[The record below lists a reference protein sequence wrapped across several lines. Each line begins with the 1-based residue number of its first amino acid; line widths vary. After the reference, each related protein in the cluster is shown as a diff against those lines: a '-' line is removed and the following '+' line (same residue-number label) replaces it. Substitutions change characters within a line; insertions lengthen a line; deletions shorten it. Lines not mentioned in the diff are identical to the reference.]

1 MCNQMQ
7 VGEFTDS
14 QGTQIRASRRKSWLA
29 VSDRSVAERA
39 KRIEAEKRP
48 FIGQLGSCL
57 PLRGHSCPVCMCAWV
72 ERD

>member
-1 MCNQMQ
+1 MCSQMRD
-7 VGEFTDS
+7 GEFTDS

-29 VSDRSVAERA
+29 ASDRSVAERA

-48 FIGQLGSCL
+48 FTGQLGSCL
-57 PLRGHSCPVCMCAWV
+57 PLRGLSCPVCMCACV

>member
-1 MCNQMQ
+1 MCSQMRD
-7 VGEFTDS
+7 GEFTDS

-29 VSDRSVAERA
+29 ASDRSVAERA

-48 FIGQLGSCL
+48 FTGQLGSCL
-57 PLRGHSCPVCMCAWV
+57 PLRGHSCPVCMCACV